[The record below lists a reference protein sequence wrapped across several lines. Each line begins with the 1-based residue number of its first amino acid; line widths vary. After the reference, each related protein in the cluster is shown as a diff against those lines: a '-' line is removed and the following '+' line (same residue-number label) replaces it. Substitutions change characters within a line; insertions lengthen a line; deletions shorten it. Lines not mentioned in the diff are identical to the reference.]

1 MNTLNSFIPNRS
13 LWVALRLQG
22 GLLVLFATLLF
33 TAPSMVFAGPVVD
46 STGQLTGATSVIVN
60 DVSYNVEFLDGT
72 CVDLFDGCDD
82 LSDFTFTT
90 VTEATAAA
98 QALLDSVFQD
108 GPHGLFDTNPSLTNG
123 CSDAAE
129 CDALIPFGFSGTL
142 VRARIASNHAFE
154 VNDSWTGSGV
164 QELTRDT
171 TGKSRK
177 TYA

>member
-1 MNTLNSFIPNRS
+1 MWSKFSVSRRMS
-13 LWVALRLQG
+13 LMS
-22 GLLVLFATLLF
+22 GLLVLFATLMF
-33 TAPSMVFAGPVVD
+33 TAPCMVFAVTLVVD
-46 STGQLTGATSVIVN
+46 GTGQLTGATGVIVN
-60 DVSYNVEFLDGT
+60 GKPYDVEFLDGT
-72 CVDLFDGCDD
+72 CADLLTGCDNSM
-82 LSDFTFTT
+82 LDFTFPDAL
-90 VTEATAAA
+90 EGNAAA
-98 QALLDSVFQD
+98 QALMDSVFQD

-171 TGKSRK
+171 TGQSRK